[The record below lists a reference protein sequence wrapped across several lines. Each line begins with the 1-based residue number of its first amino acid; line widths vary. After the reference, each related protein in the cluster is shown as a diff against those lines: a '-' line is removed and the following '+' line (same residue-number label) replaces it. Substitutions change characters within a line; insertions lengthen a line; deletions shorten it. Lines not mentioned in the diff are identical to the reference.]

1 MPDFLWHDGLYF
13 QSLRTRTLGIGEN
26 MQLGDVETVDKLGRL
41 VEKRIG
47 LSAHTDNEVD
57 SDESVGHDL
66 FDMFDTSREELR
78 VVASAHKA
86 ENLIATR
93 LQGYVE
99 VGGEMFRCGD
109 EIDNFVGQ

>member
-1 MPDFLWHDGLYF
+1 MSRLSINW
-13 QSLRTRTLGIGEN
+13 
-26 MQLGDVETVDKLGRL
+26 GRL

-109 EIDNFVGQ
+109 EIDNFRRSVDWALSMRCDIGLCRRFFRVPV